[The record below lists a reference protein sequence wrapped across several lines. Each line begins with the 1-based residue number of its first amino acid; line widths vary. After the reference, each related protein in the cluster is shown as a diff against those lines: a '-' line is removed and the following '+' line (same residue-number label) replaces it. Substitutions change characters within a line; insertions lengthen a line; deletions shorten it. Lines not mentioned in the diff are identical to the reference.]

1 MFSSTYSSAFQ
12 QSSEETKNPRLDS
25 KKRAKRRRKRRRKEV
40 EERYAGLT
48 FSSSFSQSTS
58 QSLAGSVWGN
68 PSPVATPQGSQDN
81 SAAIPTSAITSLRF
95 SVSASILFP
104 LLWAAQRTVILT
116 WLVHLVLL
124 CTSLLPPVL
133 VVTKQMDVFRGTD
146 GCCCGPSAPV
156 PTYPR
161 QGENGDESR
170 ESLFTGMGSDV
181 ATNLM
186 LAMELAAITTTT
198 TKDSLIANSSHI
210 YCDKLLERA
219 AASTAADEKFLDRI
233 MRTYLLS
240 AAVAAI
246 HTFSQTHHD
255 REEEKKRTGSLP
267 FSCSAAT
274 VCFLPQELR
283 VSQYFWILA
292 A

>member
-1 MFSSTYSSAFQ
+1 
-12 QSSEETKNPRLDS
+12 
-25 KKRAKRRRKRRRKEV
+25 
-40 EERYAGLT
+40 
-48 FSSSFSQSTS
+48 
-58 QSLAGSVWGN
+58 
-68 PSPVATPQGSQDN
+68 
-81 SAAIPTSAITSLRF
+81 
-95 SVSASILFP
+95 
-104 LLWAAQRTVILT
+104 
-116 WLVHLVLL
+116 
-124 CTSLLPPVL
+124 
-133 VVTKQMDVFRGTD
+133 MDVFRGTD
-146 GCCCGPSAPV
+146 CCCCGPSAPV

-161 QGENGDESR
+161 QGENGDERR
-170 ESLFTGMGSDV
+170 ESLFTGMGSDA

-186 LAMELAAITTTT
+186 LAMELAAITTTTT

-210 YCDKLLERA
+210 YCDKLRERA

-233 MRTYLLS
+233 MRTYRLS

-246 HTFSQTHHD
+246 HTFSQTHND

-274 VCFLPQELR
+274 VCFLLQELR